1 MLAMVVND
9 DEGYLNARVVL
20 AFFASMLA
28 PTGPAAMGQENQK
41 PEQDQ
46 KPKQGGLKADLI
58 AGLSAFPCGSQ
69 PAGDGLPGDA
79 FIQTGRVIVGDH
91 RQQAGSHRESGA
103 AVKVR
108 SAVRPPRFC
117 F

>member
-28 PTGPAAMGQENQK
+28 PTGDWVHSRKSGRLAGAKIKRSSERGPNLRQLLQWGCATCA
-41 PEQDQ
+41 
-46 KPKQGGLKADLI
+46 KA
-58 AGLSAFPCGSQ
+58 
-69 PAGDGLPGDA
+69 
-79 FIQTGRVIVGDH
+79 GRV
-91 RQQAGSHRESGA
+91 
-103 AVKVR
+103 
-108 SAVRPPRFC
+108 SARLAC